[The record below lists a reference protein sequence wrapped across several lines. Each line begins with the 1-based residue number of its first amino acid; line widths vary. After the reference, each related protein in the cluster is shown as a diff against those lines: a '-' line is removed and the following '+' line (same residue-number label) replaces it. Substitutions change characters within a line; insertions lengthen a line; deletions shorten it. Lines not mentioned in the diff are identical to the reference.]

1 VSRRG
6 FAPYPTGGG
15 LTFTLLYLLTTPPD
29 PLSAGERTWHLDH
42 SLLLRLSR
50 WASPLNSCHKWGPM
64 RGTTCLLNDLVVN
77 CYIGCPTSV
86 FITTSSGAYKPGSIL
101 VCTSDG
107 FADNLYTWTDASSG
121 AVLGVGSRITLTSSV
136 FSLTCTA
143 TGNFSGPCSAS
154 LTIGNSQPSTTA
166 PNTQR
171 EHSSLLG
178 NVNILIVIGLYQYQ
192 YFHIAYLI

>member
-1 VSRRG
+1 
-6 FAPYPTGGG
+6 
-15 LTFTLLYLLTTPPD
+15 
-29 PLSAGERTWHLDH
+29 
-42 SLLLRLSR
+42 
-50 WASPLNSCHKWGPM
+50 M

-86 FITTSSGAYKPGSIL
+86 FITTSSGAYKPGTIL

-136 FSLTCTA
+136 FSLTCTV

-171 EHSSLLG
+171 KHSSLLS
-178 NVNILIVIGLYQYQ
+178 NVNILIVVVVEGSLVPYMRETEPEGHYTVN
-192 YFHIAYLI
+192 H